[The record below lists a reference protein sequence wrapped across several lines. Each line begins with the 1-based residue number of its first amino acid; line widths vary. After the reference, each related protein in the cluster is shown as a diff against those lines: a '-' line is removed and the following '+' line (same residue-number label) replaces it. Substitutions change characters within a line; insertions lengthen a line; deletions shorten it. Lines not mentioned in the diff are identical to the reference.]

1 MARIGSVAALVV
13 LAALVLVLGVTTP
26 ASRAPGGLDALGPA
40 NDETAADYLARV
52 GAPTSDDGG
61 QERWALVSPARSLRA
76 DEVRGLVGDV
86 RVSEVYVHVPVDR
99 VQTPLV
105 TVAVPDTD
113 SVLRRAVRD
122 AASRIGPG
130 RDARGEAVTELVRS
144 RLLADCSCVAGLL
157 VRGVPANLARLTTV
171 DGVRGVE
178 VAPPDAVFGRLTV
191 SPLWPERTGSAVL
204 PDDGPV
210 PPA

>member
-26 ASRAPGGLDALGPA
+26 ASRAPSVTDALGPA

-52 GAPTSDDGG
+52 GSPTGDDGG
-61 QERWALVSPARSLRA
+61 AERWALVSPSRSVRA
-76 DEVRGLVGDV
+76 DDVRGLVGDV
-86 RVSEVYVHVPVDR
+86 RASEVYVHVPVDR
-99 VQTPLV
+99 VQTPLL

-113 SVLRRAVRD
+113 AVLTRAVRD
-122 AASRIGPG
+122 AASRVTPG
-130 RDARGEAVTELVRS
+130 RDERGEAVAALVRT
-144 RLLADCSCVAGLL
+144 RLLADCACVAGVL
-157 VRGVPANLARLTTV
+157 VRAAPASLVRLATA

-178 VAPPDAVFGRLTV
+178 AAPPDAVFGTLSVT
-191 SPLWPERTGSAVL
+191 PLWPERVGTAVL

-210 PPA
+210 PSA